1 MDPTPTQTDLMKTF
15 TQVKRRLHLYPP
27 IITVLLAIVCFFGT
41 CTSHAQGKKSDVN
54 FIIIFTDD
62 QGYGDVGC
70 YGHPTIKTPN
80 LDKMAAEGQ
89 RWTTFY
95 TAANVCTPSRA
106 GLLTGRLPIRSGM
119 CSDNRRV
126 LFPDSDGGLPQSE
139 NTIARLLKGAGYRT
153 AAIGKWHLGHLPQYL
168 PTSHGFDSYF
178 GIPYSNDM
186 DRVDKG
192 MPPREMIMNAKKE
205 YFNVPLMRN
214 EEIVERPADQ
224 NTITKRYTEEAV
236 KFISENKKNPFFLYL
251 AHSLPHVPLFASQD
265 FLGQS
270 ERGFYGDV
278 IEEIDWSVG
287 QILNTLKKE
296 KLHKKTVVIFTSDN
310 GPWVLYDEQGG
321 SSGQLYGAKGTGYEG
336 GQRVPAIFWGPGRVK
351 PAVVSRMGSTLDLLP
366 TIANMARLKLP
377 ADRPYDGYDLTP
389 VLTGGDATPRKE
401 MFFYHGTRIFAARK
415 GDFKLYFYENNP
427 AGYPERMRKLDTLQ
441 LFNVQ
446 HDPSERFEL
455 ADEHPD
461 IIRDIQAMVEQHRTT
476 VDSVGT
482 QLEKRIVTRNGN
494 D

>member
-1 MDPTPTQTDLMKTF
+1 MKTF
-15 TQVKRRLHLYPP
+15 TQVNPGSHLRRHVLH
-27 IITVLLAIVCFFGT
+27 VLLLVFCLLGT
-41 CTSHAQGKKSDVN
+41 SPVGAQGNKSDVN

-80 LDKMAAEGQ
+80 LDRMAVEGQ

-139 NTIARLLKGAGYRT
+139 NTIAKLLKGAGYRT

-186 DRVDKG
+186 DRVDSAI
-192 MPPREMIMNAKKE
+192 PPREMIMNAKKE

-236 KFISENKKNPFFLYL
+236 KFISENKKKPFFLYL
-251 AHSLPHVPLFASQD
+251 AHSLPHVPLFASKD
-265 FLGQS
+265 FLGKSQ
-270 ERGFYGDV
+270 RGFYGDV

-287 QILNTLKKE
+287 QILKTLKEE

-310 GPWVLYDEQGG
+310 GPWVLYDEHGG
-321 SSGQLYGAKGTGYEG
+321 SSGLLYGAKGTGYEG
-336 GQRVPAIFWGPGRVK
+336 GQRVPAIFWAPGRVK
-351 PAVVSRMGSTLDLLP
+351 PAVITRMGSTLDLLP
-366 TIANMARLKLP
+366 TIANMAGVSIP

-389 VLTGGDATPRKE
+389 VLAGNDDDPRKE
-401 MFFYHGTRIFAARK
+401 MIYYHGTRIFAARK

-427 AGYPERMRKLDTLQ
+427 DGYPERMRRLDTLR
-441 LFNVQ
+441 LFNVE
-446 HDPSERFEL
+446 HDPSEEFEL
-455 ADEHPD
+455 SEKQPGV
-461 IIRDIQAMVEQHRTT
+461 IEEIQAMVEAHSAT
-476 VDSVGT
+476 VDSVGS
-482 QLEKRIVTRNGN
+482 QLDKRIVTP
-494 D
+494 